1 MTTSLHN
8 NFPRGSAEQLES
20 TIANAKFAKSAS
32 IVKTPSLSLHKPNVQ
47 GKIYLGVING
57 DISVTELQDGRIERF
72 AMGGLPIGAGDDRH
86 MLTVAGSRSGKG
98 RSTII
103 PNLIVYPGSLLA
115 IDPKGENAKATAEW
129 RADMLGQRV
138 VLLDPFGTTP
148 KSIRKKFAGGF
159 NPLTL
164 LEANSPSLL
173 EDAGLIADA
182 LIVTAPGEKNPHWNE
197 SSRMF
202 LTGVLLHIA
211 TDSNYTGKRNLVSV
225 YEFIMS
231 LDEDLKNEMIQNSA
245 HPSISYSADSFFD
258 KPDTERETVL
268 STLRRHIDFIGFERV
283 QKVLSTH
290 SIDLSQLKTENVSIY
305 LCLPATKMGICS
317 GWLRLFVNLTLDAME
332 RQKSRPKHPVLMC
345 LDEFAI
351 LGHMKSLE
359 DAVGQIAG
367 FGCKL
372 WPILQDLGQ
381 LQALYGKRWETFV
394 ENSGVLQFFGNSGMQ
409 TLEWISKRLGQTT
422 VQSANVK
429 TPGYSSRV
437 QSGDTGDSW
446 GQQSHPLMTPEEI
459 SRFFGRDDELLR
471 QLIIRP
477 TWPAMVLQR
486 AYYDKHEMFDEYR
499 KFMGM
504 NP

>member
-1 MTTSLHN
+1 MSLHN
-8 NFPRGSAEQLES
+8 NFPRGSAEQLAPAIS
-20 TIANAKFAKSAS
+20 NTQFAKTES
-32 IVKTPSLSLHKPNVQ
+32 IAKTQALSLHNPNVQ
-47 GKIYLGVING
+47 GKIFLGIIDG
-57 DISVTELQDGRIERF
+57 DISTTELDDGRIERF

-86 MLTVAGSRSGKG
+86 MLTVAGSRAGKG
-98 RSTII
+98 RSAII
-103 PNLIVYPGSLLA
+103 PNLITYPGSTLI
-115 IDPKGENAKATAEW
+115 IDPKGELALLTALW
-129 RADMLGQRV
+129 RAFVLGQKIA
-138 VLLDPFGTTP
+138 LLDAFGTTP
-148 KSIRKKFAGGF
+148 KSLRKQFGGGF

-164 LEANSPSLL
+164 LKPGSVSLL

-182 LIVTAPGEKNPHWNE
+182 LIVASPGEKSPHWNE

-202 LTGVLLHIA
+202 LTGVILHIA
-211 TDSNYTGKRNLVSV
+211 TSAEYIGKRNLVSV
-225 YEFIMS
+225 HHFIMS
-231 LDEDLKNEMIQNSA
+231 LSEEAEEAMLQNDA
-245 HPSISYSADSFFD
+245 HPAIQEAAIGFFG
-258 KPDTERETVL
+258 KPDTERESVL
-268 STLRRHIDFIGFERV
+268 STLKRHIYFIGFERI
-283 QKVLSTH
+283 QQVLSTH
-290 SIDLSQLKTENVSIY
+290 SIDLSQLKTENVTIY

-332 RQKSRPKHPVLMC
+332 REPAKPAYPVLMC
-345 LDEFAI
+345 LDEFAV
-351 LGHMKSLE
+351 LGHMKALE

-394 ENSGVLQFFGNSGMQ
+394 ENAGVLQFFGNSGMQ

-422 VQSANVK
+422 VLSTSVK
-429 TPGYSSRV
+429 SPGY
-437 QSGDTGDSW
+437 QSKSQTGDTGESW

-499 KFMGM
+499 DFMAL

>member
-1 MTTSLHN
+1 M
-8 NFPRGSAEQLES
+8 R
-20 TIANAKFAKSAS
+20 
-32 IVKTPSLSLHKPNVQ
+32 TPSLSLHKPNVQ

-57 DISVTELQDGRIERF
+57 DISVAELPDGRIERF

-86 MLTVAGSRSGKG
+86 MLTVAGSRAGKG
-98 RSTII
+98 RSAII

-115 IDPKGENAKATAEW
+115 VDPKGENAKATAEW
-129 RADMLGQRV
+129 RADMLGQKV

-164 LEANSPSLL
+164 LAANSPSLM

-182 LIVTAPGEKNPHWNE
+182 LIVAAPGEKSPHWNE

-202 LTGVLLHIA
+202 LTGVLLHVA
-211 TDSNYTGKRNLVSV
+211 THPNYTGKRNLVSV
-225 YEFIMS
+225 YNYIMGI
-231 LDEDLKNEMIQNSA
+231 DEELQDEMIENSA
-245 HPSISYSADSFFD
+245 HPAIHFSANSFYG
-258 KPDTERETVL
+258 KPDTERESVL
-268 STLRRHIDFIGFERV
+268 STLRRHIDFIGFERI

-290 SIDLSQLKTENVSIY
+290 SIDLSQLKTENVTIY

-332 RQKSRPKHPVLMC
+332 KEQSKPAYPVLMC
-345 LDEFAI
+345 LDEFAV
-351 LGHMKSLE
+351 LGHMKALE

-394 ENSGVLQFFGNSGMQ
+394 ENAGVLQFFGNSGMQ

-422 VQSANVK
+422 VLSASVK
-429 TPGYSSRV
+429 SPNYRSKTET
-437 QSGDTGDSW
+437 GDTGDSW

-459 SRFFGRDDELLR
+459 SRFFGRDDEFLR

-486 AYYDKHEMFDEYR
+486 AYYDKHEMFEEYR
-499 KFMGM
+499 NFMAL